1 MLMANEITITSVET
15 VNGSDQIVSAFFTFT
30 DYLVLRV
37 VFNLSSDLASLPDL
51 TARITFTI
59 INAQLNQSAAS
70 VTTSQNIPTGTS
82 NWITWTDPPK
92 NPDQWGLTDQS
103 DAYGLRVIIVLD
115 SQGQQLDAVA
125 VSDIRWFRLKKQF
138 EL

>member
-1 MLMANEITITSVET
+1 M
-15 VNGSDQIVSAFFTFT
+15 SAFFPFT

-51 TARITFTI
+51 IARITFTI

-82 NWITWTDPPK
+82 NWIAWTDPSK
-92 NPDQWGLTDQS
+92 NPDQWGLTDQT
-103 DAYGLRVIIVLD
+103 DAYGLRVIIVLN

-138 EL
+138 KL